1 MGTGSVTRDLTPLVW
16 NILQFQFNS
25 GTAGTNNIQIGPFLN
40 AGNSLE
46 VGTLQTTNWAISTG
60 ASVPRTVIRGDLW
73 VPFGEI
79 VTDDILLYPGDEVS
93 VRDTLSEIL
102 GLRQFSTFTLNSS
115 TWTTIY
121 VMASGNHGFIKVN
134 TSSGGS
140 NVWSMTTAYFERTNT
155 SYASLT
161 LIAQSGNDTQGSLN
175 TTNASTGG
183 TVQITLQRSGFNIQ
197 ARSVPASLSVAV
209 RVTLF

>member
-1 MGTGSVTRDLTPLVW
+1 MGTGSVTMDLTPLAW
-16 NILQFQFNS
+16 NPMNFQFSS
-25 GTAGTNNIQIGPFLN
+25 GTAARNNIQIGPFLN

-93 VRDTLSEIL
+93 VRNTLSELIA
-102 GLRQFSTFTLNSS
+102 LRQFSTFTLNSS
-115 TWTTIY
+115 TWTTIF
-121 VMASGNHGFIKVN
+121 VIGSGNHGFIKVN

-161 LIAQSGNDTQGSLN
+161 LIAQSGNDSQGALN

-197 ARSVPASLSVAV
+197 AKYISSALPVAV

>member
-1 MGTGSVTRDLTPLVW
+1 MDLIPLVW

-93 VRDTLSEIL
+93 VRDTLSELL
-102 GLRQFSTFTLNSS
+102 GLRQYSTFTLNNS
-115 TWTTIY
+115 TWTTIF
-121 VMASGNHGFIKVN
+121 VLSSGDHGFIKVN
-134 TSSGGS
+134 TSSGAS
-140 NVWSMTTAYFERTNT
+140 NVYSMTTAYFEYTNRTNP
-155 SYASLT
+155 SLT
-161 LIAQSGNDTQGSLN
+161 LIAQSGNDFQGALN

-183 TVQITLQRSGFNIQ
+183 TMQITLQRSGFNIQ
-197 ARSVPASLSVAV
+197 AKSVPSSLPVAV
-209 RVTLF
+209 RVTLL

>member
-1 MGTGSVTRDLTPLVW
+1 MANGTVSRDLTPLVW

-93 VRDTLSEIL
+93 VRDTLSELL
-102 GLRQFSTFTLNSS
+102 GLRQYSTFTSNST

-121 VMASGNHGFIKVN
+121 VLASGDHGFIKVN
-134 TSSGGS
+134 TSSGAS
-140 NVWSMTTAYFERTNT
+140 NVYSMTTAYFEYTNRTNP
-155 SYASLT
+155 SLT
-161 LIAQSGNDTQGSLN
+161 LIAQSGNDFQANLN
-175 TTNASTGG
+175 NTNASTGG

-197 ARSVPASLSVAV
+197 ARSVPSSLPVAV
-209 RVTLF
+209 RVTLL